1 MRPVARHRAS
11 FAGGSRR
18 CSREQ
23 ATHIHAAR
31 PHRPTV
37 PSPPPGLAPGVTAHS
52 PRPVNNAAQGRDPA
66 EGLRLCRRA
75 SPFSG
80 GLGLLS
86 W

>member
-1 MRPVARHRAS
+1 MRPVARHRVS

-37 PSPPPGLAPGVTAHS
+37 PSPPPGLAPGVTSHS
-52 PRPVNNAAQGRDPA
+52 PRPVNNTGTRSRPH
-66 EGLRLCRRA
+66 LCRRA